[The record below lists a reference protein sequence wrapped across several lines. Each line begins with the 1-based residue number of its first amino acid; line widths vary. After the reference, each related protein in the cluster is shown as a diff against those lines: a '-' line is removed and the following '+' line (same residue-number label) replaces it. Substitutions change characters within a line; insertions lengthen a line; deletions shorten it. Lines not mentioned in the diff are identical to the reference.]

1 MLLRLYRLL
10 QEAEQRGEGVSLASL
25 AVALGTNTDEVRQML
40 EVLAWEGKVEKV
52 ASTGCSVEGEGCAA
66 CPLNKVCTRG
76 VSHKQEGYILK
87 KVISAPQK

>member
-10 QEAEQRGEGVSLASL
+10 QEAEQRGEEVSLAGL
-25 AVALGTNTDEVRQML
+25 AAALHTDTDEVRQML

-52 ASTGCSVEGEGCAA
+52 ASAGCSIEGEGCAA
-66 CPLNKVCTRG
+66 CPLNKICTRG

-87 KVISAPQK
+87 SPTSSK

>member
-10 QEAEQRGEGVSLASL
+10 QEAERKGNEVSLAGL
-25 AVALGTNTDEVRQML
+25 AAALGTSTDEVRHML

-52 ASTGCSVEGEGCAA
+52 SSAGCSVEGEGCAA

-87 KVISAPQK
+87 SLASPK